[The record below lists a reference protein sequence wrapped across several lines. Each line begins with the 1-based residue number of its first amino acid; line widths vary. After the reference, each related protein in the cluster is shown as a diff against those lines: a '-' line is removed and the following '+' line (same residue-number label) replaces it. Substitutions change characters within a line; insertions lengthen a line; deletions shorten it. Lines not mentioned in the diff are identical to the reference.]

1 MSSEP
6 EPETASHSVMPER
19 ASRSLTL
26 SLTVGFAAA
35 IGLRIAIGLPDVS
48 ASTGAGLAFALAL
61 YGLAALSRPR
71 LNASPK
77 ALSIGVVVGA
87 LLCAPAVLA
96 RIAFTDSHRPEGS
109 FLTWSLIVSVVA
121 VAEEVFLRGALR
133 DAITAWRGANTAV
146 VVGAVLFAALHLPLY
161 GWGSVPLDLGV
172 GLILGYLR
180 ERTGS
185 VAAPAG
191 AHVTADLI
199 AWWLR

>member
-1 MSSEP
+1 MSLEP
-6 EPETASHSVMPER
+6 ERSPRTVADG
-19 ASRSLTL
+19 SRSLVL

-35 IGLRIAIGLPDVS
+35 IALRIAIGVPDV
-48 ASTGAGLAFALAL
+48 AGSTGAGLAFALAL

-71 LNASPK
+71 LNISK
-77 ALSIGVVVGA
+77 RSLGIGVLVGV

-96 RIAFTDSHRPEGS
+96 RIAVTDSHRPEGS
-109 FLTWSLIVSVVA
+109 FLKWALIVSVVA

-191 AHVTADLI
+191 AHVVADLI